1 MHSNRIHFHALWAVS
16 PFPKTVAPDLIQH
29 GLARSG
35 GTHVKNSF
43 CGHQWLLMPWQNS
56 LLILSNN
63 EWCKTQCSFCTLQIY
78 LHRNQAKTP
87 YSTSD
92 WYVRMILTHEF
103 KRQYLRLVL
112 NEMSMLLYELQQAGP
127 FAVAAMGG
135 GPAAELFAAAVAQ
148 LQRVF
153 FCLFL
158 TLRKISN
165 HIFIQIF
172 LKTYLFINL

>member
-1 MHSNRIHFHALWAVS
+1 
-16 PFPKTVAPDLIQH
+16 
-29 GLARSG
+29 
-35 GTHVKNSF
+35 
-43 CGHQWLLMPWQNS
+43 
-56 LLILSNN
+56 
-63 EWCKTQCSFCTLQIY
+63 
-78 LHRNQAKTP
+78 
-87 YSTSD
+87 
-92 WYVRMILTHEF
+92 
-103 KRQYLRLVL
+103 
-112 NEMSMLLYELQQAGP
+112 MSMLLDKLQQAGP